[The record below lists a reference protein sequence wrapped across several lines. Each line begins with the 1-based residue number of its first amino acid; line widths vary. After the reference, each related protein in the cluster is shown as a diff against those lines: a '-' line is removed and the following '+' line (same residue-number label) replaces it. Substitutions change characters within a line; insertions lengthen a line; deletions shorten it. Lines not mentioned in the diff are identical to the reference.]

1 MAETVTERNKFK
13 KLFAN
18 TTSRMLLGVWLI
30 VKGSRFPIKAIG
42 DLISFP
48 EDALEAKLQTF
59 AGMGLVQVIAGPH
72 GERQV
77 EFLPPPSPEIETII
91 WELFEGRRNDFELVE
106 LKLRSLIYKSLLT
119 MPISPK
125 PTKSEH

>member
-1 MAETVTERNKFK
+1 MNEIVTERNKFK

-30 VKGSRFPIKAIG
+30 VKGSRFSMKSIG
-42 DLISFP
+42 ELISYP

-59 AGMGLVQVIAGPH
+59 AGMGLVHVITDAT

-77 EFLPPPSPEIETII
+77 EFLPPSSPDVEKII
-91 WELFEGRRNDFELVE
+91 WELFEGRKNDFDSVE
-106 LKLRSLIYKSLLT
+106 LKMRSLIYKTLLT
-119 MPISPK
+119 MSL
-125 PTKSEH
+125 